1 MRPDPQQHR
10 SVQGVDLFAGAA
22 LWEAVLA
29 AAAGR
34 CQCRGTC
41 GTSHDKDGGRCPAV
55 HGAYQT
61 KHGRGWVHLLAA
73 PADPAAL
80 LLPPHKAAALP
91 KRELTAWCRHCHDAT
106 RRDAKAA
113 QASAPAAES
122 DALFDL

>member
-1 MRPDPQQHR
+1 MTGRVPP
-10 SVQGVDLFAGAA
+10 LAGAA

-61 KHGRGWVHLLAA
+61 RHGRGWVRLLAA

-80 LLPPHKAAALP
+80 LLPPHLAAALP
-91 KRELTAWCRHCHDAT
+91 KRGLAAWCRHCHDAT
-106 RRDAKAA
+106 RLAAAKAREA
-113 QASAPAAES
+113 TAPAVEPA
-122 DALFDL
+122 ALFDL